1 MDSIKCEAYLLA
13 IEQGSLTAAGQILGY
28 TQPGITR
35 MIHALEDECG
45 FILLSRTVKGVAATE
60 NGKRLLPYF
69 REIVRAQKNA
79 LEASQ
84 EIQGLHSGV
93 LSIGSYYSVSAMLL
107 PHILYKFSMAY
118 PGIRIKLREGS
129 NRDMAGWLADKS
141 VDCCYA
147 AKPMQD
153 GEYDWLP
160 LLEDELVMWLP
171 PDHPRCHDVAYP
183 VEALAGEPFIMT
195 MPNQDTDIDKLL
207 QTYHVQPDI
216 RFSTVDAYTT
226 WKMVEAG
233 LGCSINQ
240 RLIYRDWQGKVVALP
255 FTPPQKVQLGLIV
268 PDMHATSPATR
279 RFIKFLA
286 DESQGMA

>member
-107 PHILYKFSMAY
+107 PHILYKFSKVY

-129 NRDMAGWLADKS
+129 NRDMAGWLINPLTVAMLPKLCRTGNMTGYLCWRMNWSCGCRLTIRALTMLPIPWRHWRGSRLSLRCPSRIRILIDF
-141 VDCCYA
+141 CMIIMCNRI
-147 AKPMQD
+147 
-153 GEYDWLP
+153 YDFPRLMP
-160 LLEDELVMWLP
+160 ILLGRW
-171 PDHPRCHDVAYP
+171 
-183 VEALAGEPFIMT
+183 
-195 MPNQDTDIDKLL
+195 
-207 QTYHVQPDI
+207 
-216 RFSTVDAYTT
+216 
-226 WKMVEAG
+226 
-233 LGCSINQ
+233 
-240 RLIYRDWQGKVVALP
+240 
-255 FTPPQKVQLGLIV
+255 
-268 PDMHATSPATR
+268 
-279 RFIKFLA
+279 
-286 DESQGMA
+286 